1 MTFWFLDKYWGM
13 SLEGFSFKSSL
24 QLLYGEWSIFNMN
37 GPGEPFMLN
46 GSALSLNEASQPPE
60 EVRLGDSDPRASSHV
75 GLLP

>member
-1 MTFWFLDKYWGM
+1 
-13 SLEGFSFKSSL
+13 
-24 QLLYGEWSIFNMN
+24 MN